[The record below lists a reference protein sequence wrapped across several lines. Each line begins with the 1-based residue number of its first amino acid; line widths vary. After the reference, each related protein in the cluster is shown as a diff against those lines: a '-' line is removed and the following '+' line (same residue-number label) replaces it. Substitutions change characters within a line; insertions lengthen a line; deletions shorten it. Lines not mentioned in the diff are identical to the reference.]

1 MVASLS
7 VSEFIF
13 HENYWDGCYFGEGCL
28 LFFFF
33 IFPKECAITPT
44 FMEIYTVI
52 VIVAAV

>member
-33 IFPKECAITPT
+33 VFPKECAITPT